1 MPFVDNA
8 DLASRL
14 LRAEQ
19 KIEQLTRVIDDIVA
33 KNLPID
39 LVLSER
45 SDHDQA
51 QVSALEIEF
60 DDDFDHGN
68 FYKTETYDN
77 KRFRW
82 MGPYAETHL
91 LIYRSRKMTY
101 RLTIEAPFNMHGEE
115 FLNNMTLLADGK
127 PLSWTREANGS
138 GSTITAMVPAIAD
151 SSPMPAFLLG
161 IVFPHVIQFS
171 GGDDRSGTIA
181 LSRLTL
187 APVA

>member
-1 MPFVDNA
+1 MDNA

-19 KIEQLTRVIDDIVA
+19 NIEKLTRVIDDIVA

-39 LVLSER
+39 LVLSDR
-45 SDHDQA
+45 SDHDRSQTA
-51 QVSALEIEF
+51 QFEIEF
-60 DDDFDHGN
+60 DDEFDHGN
-68 FYKTETYDN
+68 FYKTETYNN

-91 LIYRSRKMTY
+91 LIYRSRRVAY
-101 RLTIEAPFNMHGEE
+101 RLTIDAPFNVHGEE
-115 FLNNMTLLADGK
+115 FLNNLTLLADGK
-127 PLSWTREANGS
+127 PLTWTREVNDAGNL
-138 GSTITAMVPAIAD
+138 ITATIPAIAG
-151 SSPMPAFLLG
+151 SAAMPAFLLG
-161 IVFPHVIQFS
+161 IVFPQVVQFS

-187 APVA
+187 TPVA